1 MSVDYSS
8 MISLNTSNNME
19 SLPGNSAFNVSSAI
33 LQNATTKDTNQS
45 SITINVAAPPNLG
58 DNDLPLLPIFHF
70 AEINMTNPNRRFDI
84 YSNDVLMFADFSP
97 SRFQVDSM
105 YKSGQ
110 FMQTAYG
117 YFFLNQTSSS
127 SLPPLINALELY
139 SLVPMDSLTTDSGD
153 GKINVCTTVAL
164 HIFHV
169 GSKFT

>member
-1 MSVDYSS
+1 
-8 MISLNTSNNME
+8 
-19 SLPGNSAFNVSSAI
+19 
-33 LQNATTKDTNQS
+33 
-45 SITINVAAPPNLG
+45 VAAPPNLG

-117 YFFLNQTSSS
+117 YFFLNKTSNS

-164 HIFHV
+164 HIFHL